1 MKTSFAVLLATAI
14 GCATV
19 ADASASR
26 AQDFMRIGYDP
37 SPPCSV
43 TGSACFSGRG
53 SPSSAHI
60 RVADD
65 YCTTRCYQQFKYCQY
80 RRESFDDCGDRLKT
94 CLARC

>member
-1 MKTSFAVLLATAI
+1 MKTSCAFVLAAAI
-14 GCATV
+14 GFASVT
-19 ADASASR
+19 DASPSSM
-26 AQDFMRIGYDP
+26 QDVLRIDYTP
-37 SPPCSV
+37 SPSCSV
-43 TGSACFSGRG
+43 TACFTGRG
-53 SPSSAHI
+53 SPPSARI